1 MTTDTS
7 ERGHEVPK
15 MTSGRAALIGLME
28 RYLNGLLD
36 PNIISEVRKGDRGD
50 PAVAAWWN
58 GVAEDGLWL
67 SSLVLGEI
75 RKGVELARRRDP
87 RRAEALEVWL
97 TDVMSR
103 FGNRVLPFDT
113 AVAEQRGRMNAVRPL
128 PVIDALL
135 AATAKANGLTLVT
148 RNVADVAELDV
159 DVLNPF
165 EA

>member
-1 MTTDTS
+1 MTFLIDT
-7 ERGHEVPK
+7 
-15 MTSGRAALIGLME
+15 
-28 RYLNGLLD
+28 
-36 PNIISEVRKGDRGD
+36 NIISEVRKGDRGD
-50 PAVAAWWN
+50 PAVATWWN
-58 GVAEDGLWL
+58 GVSEDDLWL

-103 FGNRVLPFDT
+103 FGNRVLPVDT
-113 AVAEQRGRMNAVRPL
+113 AVAEQWGRMNAVRPL
-128 PVIDALL
+128 PVIDGLL